1 MTLERTDA
9 CFATLKASGRTAL
22 VGFLTTGDP
31 SVEDSLACARAML
44 RAGVDVLELGVP
56 FSDPTADGPVIAA
69 ASYRAIQSGGSLRA
83 ALEVARRLRAEFDAP
98 IVLFTYF
105 NPVVAFGEAALPSAL
120 NEAGVD
126 GLLVVDLP
134 PEEGA
139 QLRAGMR
146 DQNLGIVPL
155 VTPMSGAAR
164 ERAIVQAAGARGFI
178 YYVSVTGVTGA
189 VDVAA
194 QGSADPLVAAGDAA
208 RALAERAGLPVVVG
222 FGIDSPAKARTVA
235 DQGVAGVVVG
245 TALVKAIAEPGDTA
259 SRVARV
265 SALVSGLRSALDA

>member
-1 MTLERTDA
+1 
-9 CFATLKASGRTAL
+9 
-22 VGFLTTGDP
+22 
-31 SVEDSLACARAML
+31 
-44 RAGVDVLELGVP
+44 
-56 FSDPTADGPVIAA
+56 
-69 ASYRAIQSGGSLRA
+69 
-83 ALEVARRLRAEFDAP
+83 
-98 IVLFTYF
+98 
-105 NPVVAFGEAALPSAL
+105 
-120 NEAGVD
+120 
-126 GLLVVDLP
+126 
-134 PEEGA
+134 
-139 QLRAGMR
+139 
-146 DQNLGIVPL
+146 
-155 VTPMSGAAR
+155 
-164 ERAIVQAAGARGFI
+164 QAAGARGFI